1 MIEVL
6 GTGPSKKGQVKA
18 ETNPFVSESDENN
31 KKNPFESN
39 AEDTEE
45 TLDETPLDFSE
56 GVDEVIDEPVVEDPA
71 EGADIVEPIET
82 ENAVVSKKKKKKAN
96 PDFEKPKPKLD
107 AKKKKIIIIS
117 AVVIVLLGAIIFA
130 VTRDK
135 SNYFTLFKEAVNSD
149 GGAFKYTITVNT
161 QLEKTESNKET
172 TESGDKGKHD
182 QSINNEWLDST
193 NAKIPEWNSPNYT
206 LSISGQTFSLDPYEA
221 YYLFELKTQY
231 VNSTLLEMYAK
242 DGYYYLDLSYLYDTL
257 SASQDMYLMSLAEGI
272 ETQRGIIKVSKDNFK
287 FSSLFSDEAKQTD
300 FYAAKEQLCSVIS
313 MLLTE
318 IENNTDG
325 VTKVS
330 DNSFTFKV
338 KDASGVVNRLK
349 TLSQNSGDVYKQI
362 YKDASAKEIANV
374 LNAFSDVN
382 TYFQVDNNMKLSLE
396 GQAAKYTSGTGK
408 EIYECTL
415 NTTTVI
421 NEKKYK
427 INITCTRSSEELK
440 FDSKKFVSS
449 IEVEDTAFLDS
460 LFKSL
465 ANYLNPTPINTYNND
480 TSNTFDNI
488 TESIRLDFI
497 DMVNETGL
505 VTVYRST
512 LDEFLKDY
520 LKYDDEQGT
529 LKQLVTTYNTLFNL
543 DADIDDGSTNKN
555 TLSIVTGSDIT
566 LLIEHVPVSGVKYTK
581 FNIKVSGISGT
592 DKTLK
597 LTEITLKD
605 KYDNIYPANNSVL
618 LAGVLNSELT
628 TEVTE
633 DGDYALYFLIEDLRD
648 LQVFYNTENLGTI
661 DIR

>member
-6 GTGPSKKGQVKA
+6 GNGRNKKGQAKA
-18 ETNPFVSESDENN
+18 ETNPFVSELDEKD

-39 AEDTEE
+39 AENTEE

-71 EGADIVEPIET
+71 EGADIVEPIEIR
-82 ENAVVSKKKKKKAN
+82 NAVVSKKKKKKAN

-107 AKKKKIIIIS
+107 TKKKKIIIIS

-135 SNYFTLFKEAVNSD
+135 SNYFTLFKEAVISD

-161 QLEKTESNKET
+161 PLEQTESNKET

-182 QSINNEWLDST
+182 QSINDEWLDST

-206 LSISGQTFSLDPYEA
+206 LIVSGQTFSLDPYEA

-231 VNSTLLEMYAK
+231 VNAPLLEIYSK

-257 SASQDMYLMSLAEGI
+257 NSSQDMYLMSLAERI
-272 ETQRGIIKVSKDNFK
+272 ETQRGIIKVAKENFK

-300 FYAAKEQLCSVIS
+300 LYAAKEQLCDIIS

-318 IENNTDG
+318 IQNNSDG
-325 VTKVS
+325 VTKVD
-330 DNSFTFKV
+330 DNSFTLKV
-338 KDASGVVNRLK
+338 SDASGVVKRLK
-349 TLSQNSGDVYKQI
+349 ALAQNSGDVYKSI

-382 TYFQVDNNMKLSLE
+382 TYFQVDNDMKLSLE
-396 GQAAKYTSGTGK
+396 GQAVKYVSGTGK
-408 EIYECTL
+408 DVYECVL
-415 NTTTVI
+415 NTTSVI
-421 NEKKYK
+421 NDKKYK
-427 INITCTRSSEELK
+427 INITCTRSSEQLK
-440 FDSKKFVSS
+440 IDTAKFASS

-465 ANYLNPTPINTYNND
+465 VNYLNPTSINTYNND
-480 TSNTFDNI
+480 TTNTFDNI
-488 TESIRLDFI
+488 SENIRLAFI

-505 VTVYRST
+505 VKVYRST
-512 LDEFLKDY
+512 LDDFLKDY

-529 LKQLVTTYNTLFNL
+529 LKKLVTTYNTLFNL
-543 DADIDDGSTNKN
+543 EAEIDDGSTNKN
-555 TLSIVTGSDIT
+555 TLSTVTSSGLTIS
-566 LLIEHVPVSGVKYTK
+566 IEHVPLSDVKYTK
-581 FNIKVSGISGT
+581 FNIKVSGIT
-592 DKTLK
+592 DKALK
-597 LTEITLKD
+597 LTDITIKD
-605 KYDNIYPANNSVL
+605 KHDNIYPANNSVL
-618 LAGVLNSELT
+618 LAGVLNEEIV
-628 TEVTE
+628 TEITE
-633 DGDYALYFLIEDLRD
+633 DGEYSLYFLMENLRD

>member
-6 GTGPSKKGQVKA
+6 GTGPSKKGQTEVKPDLF
-18 ETNPFVSESDENN
+18 EQKLDENGN
-31 KKNPFESN
+31 ETRPSAFDE
-39 AEDTEE
+39 APEE
-45 TLDETPLDFSE
+45 ANLDFSE
-56 GVDEVIDEPVVEDPA
+56 GLVDETEETVEVTEEVEATTEEPVTEEA
-71 EGADIVEPIET
+71 EKPEEP
-82 ENAVVSKKKKKKAN
+82 KKKKKKVN
-96 PDFEKPKPKLD
+96 PDFEKPKKSLD
-107 AKKKKIIIIS
+107 TKKKKIIIIS
-117 AVVIVLLGAIIFA
+117 AIVVALLGILIFA
-130 VTRDK
+130 LTRNKTD
-135 SNYFTLFKEAVNSD
+135 YFTLFREAVNSD
-149 GGAFKYTITVNT
+149 GGVFKYTITVNT
-161 QLEKTESNKET
+161 PLDKTD
-172 TESGDKGKHD
+172 SGDEVTDSGETGKHD
-182 QSINNEWLDST
+182 QSISDEWLDST

-257 SASQDMYLMSLAEGI
+257 SASQDMYLMSLAERI

-338 KDASGVVNRLK
+338 KDASSVVNRLK
-349 TLSQNSGDVYKQI
+349 ALSQNSGDVYRQI

-382 TYFQVDNNMKLSLE
+382 TYFQVDNSMKLSFE

-408 EIYECTL
+408 EIYECVL

-449 IEVEDTAFLDS
+449 IEVKDTAFLDS

-465 ANYLNPTPINTYNND
+465 ANYLNPTAINTYNND

-497 DMVNETGL
+497 DMVNATGL

-529 LKQLVTTYNTLFNL
+529 LKKLVATYNTLFNL
-543 DADIDDGSTNKN
+543 DAEINDGSINKN

-633 DGDYALYFLIEDLRD
+633 DGDYVLYFLIEDLRD